1 MTLLKRMDRLVYA
14 TRLDR
19 IIFMKFQ
26 PRSFRWSPLLV
37 LAALVVGYVLMAK
50 TSSLPDRPDLRTYL
64 IGALLF
70 YGAFVVTG
78 FLRLLGPRFT
88 STELRPLDERELMVK
103 ARAHAASGIALATF
117 AMLGCF
123 YMATAGMPGLWHP
136 RLPYDWVNLGF
147 GLQALGLL
155 LPTWIASWLEPR
167 TVADH
172 DS

>member
-1 MTLLKRMDRLVYA
+1 MTLLKENGRLVYA
-14 TRLDR
+14 TRLNR
-19 IIFMKFQ
+19 IAFMKFQ

-50 TSSLPDRPDLRTYL
+50 TSSWTDLRTYL

-88 STELRPLDERELMVK
+88 STELHPLDERELMVK
-103 ARAHAASGIALATF
+103 ARAHASSGVVLATF
-117 AMLGCF
+117 AMFGCF
-123 YMATAGMPGLWHP
+123 YMATAGLPGFWHP
-136 RLPYDWVNLGF
+136 HLPYDWVNLGF

-167 TVADH
+167 TVADY
-172 DS
+172 DN